1 VKPHMQVK
9 PSQPTYM
16 VVASAGAVQG
26 AHSSPNYRGH
36 PNSERFQ
43 LGYIPM
49 TRHSRMERICT
60 LLMVLARHHCI
71 GQRTRPSTRPR
82 LIARLLLSHSA
93 DVHAVSNDGKT
104 PLHFANAL
112 GIAKA
117 LIEQGAD
124 ARAVDNSGQS
134 AVDSTAMFLFTPEER
149 HSLVSFLVGHGAERA
164 QN

>member
-1 VKPHMQVK
+1 LH
-9 PSQPTYM
+9 
-16 VVASAGAVQG
+16 AVDG
-26 AHSSPNYRGH
+26 
-36 PNSERFQ
+36 F
-43 LGYIPM
+43 
-49 TRHSRMERICT
+49 
-60 LLMVLARHHCI
+60 
-71 GQRTRPSTRPR
+71 GQTPLRRAKDEH
-82 LIARLLLSHSA
+82 IARLFLSHSA
-93 DVHAVSNDGKT
+93 DVHAVSNDGET